1 MIKIKTITINNNLIT
16 KQKKEEF
23 WENFQT
29 IAILLGVFL
38 LMFCFFQR
46 TKVVGHSM
54 DSTLFDGQQLLI
66 ARTEYNNTVKIDN
79 GDIVVV
85 DSEFFDGYIV
95 KRVIGTPG
103 DTIEI
108 KDNVVYLNDKP
119 LEEDY
124 INEEMMTKNTGRI
137 TLANDEYFIMG
148 DNRNRSSD
156 SRMIGPV
163 KSSEMYGKVIFD
175 FYNLKTIEC
184 PEVFNEFRN

>member
-1 MIKIKTITINNNLIT
+1 MEQIKTIKINDNLIDKHT
-16 KQKKEEF
+16 KKEF
-23 WENFQT
+23 WENFLSF
-29 IAILLGVFL
+29 AIFLGVFL

-54 DSTLFDGQQLLI
+54 DSTLFDGQQLWI
-66 ARTEYNNTVKIDN
+66 ARTDYNNTVEIDN

-85 DSEFFDGYIV
+85 DSEFFKGFIV

-108 KDNVVYLNDKP
+108 KDNVVYINDVA

-124 INEEMMTKNTGRI
+124 INEQMITDDIPKI
-137 TLANDEYFIMG
+137 TLADDEYFIMG
-148 DNRNRSSD
+148 DNRNHSSD

-163 KSSEMYGKVIFD
+163 KKDEMYGKVVFD
-175 FYNLKTIEC
+175 FYNFTTIAV
-184 PEVFNEFRN
+184 PEVFDDFRN